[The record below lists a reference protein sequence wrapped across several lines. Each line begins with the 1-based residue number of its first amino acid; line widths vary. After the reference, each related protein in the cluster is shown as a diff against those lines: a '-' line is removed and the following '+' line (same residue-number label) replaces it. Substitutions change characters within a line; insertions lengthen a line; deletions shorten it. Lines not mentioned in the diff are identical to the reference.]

1 MNPFHPRKTP
11 LDTIGLKHGTDKAS
25 NKHDY
30 LNRYAAYFD
39 CVYPDKILEIGI
51 EGGASIRTWEEA
63 FRRATIVGID
73 HNPKSAAIKFDRA
86 ATLCGDAGSEA
97 TWDQVRAGF
106 GPDIDIII
114 DDGSHTGYGMIQTFQ
129 LAWPLVR
136 SGGIYCI
143 EDLHAAYDPAHNRDD
158 CSSLSHDLKGSRWPA
173 VHFFTRLVSVM
184 NQHGDGQT
192 GNPAASPCD
201 IGFIHFS
208 RSLIIIGKR

>member
-1 MNPFHPRKTP
+1 MNPFHPTDSV
-11 LDTIGLKHGTDKAS
+11 LDYLGHKHGTDKAS
-25 NKHDY
+25 TKHDY
-30 LNRYAAYFD
+30 LNRYAAYFTAIQ
-39 CVYPDKILEIGI
+39 PEKILEIGI
-51 EGGASIRTWEEA
+51 DGGASIRTWEEA
-63 FRRATIVGID
+63 FPRATILGLD

-86 ATLCGDAGSEA
+86 ATLYGDAGSEA

-114 DDGSHTGYGMIQTFQ
+114 DDGSHTGYGMIRTFQ

-136 SGGIYCI
+136 SGGVYCI

-158 CSSLSHDLKGSRWPA
+158 CSELDRGLKGAAWPA
-173 VHFFTRLVSVM
+173 VRFFTQLVSAM
-184 NQHGDGQT
+184 NELGHGQT
-192 GNPAASPCD
+192 GNPAAGSCD